1 MCSWWWGRG
10 GGGRGGIGAK
20 EKIKILLLAE
30 FVVLPLEHLSNSLL
44 RCFVVH
50 FSLIVQKQYETGKA
64 KNNIVTS
71 NKKCG

>member
-1 MCSWWWGRG
+1 MFVVVGAR

-20 EKIKILLLAE
+20 EKIKILFLPE
-30 FVVLPLEHLSNSLL
+30 FVVLPLEHLSNYLL

-64 KNNIVTS
+64 ENNIVTS